1 MKKVS
6 LFILL
11 AIVFSQVDSYG
22 QTEKLKTVF
31 IYNFSK
37 YIQWPA
43 EVTSG
48 NFEIGIV
55 GETPLFTEL
64 KKMAETRKVG
74 SQPIEVKQY
83 KSVSEVQNDHIVFV
97 TMGSSNQLDKVVQ
110 KANSSPTLVITE
122 KAGLSSQG
130 SCINFLFESGKLIFE
145 ISKSNI
151 ESHSLKVSSQLL
163 SLGKQVQ

>member
-11 AIVFSQVDSYG
+11 AVLFCKVDSYG
-22 QTEKLKTVF
+22 QIEKLKTVF

-37 YIQWPA
+37 YIQWPP
-43 EVTSG
+43 ESLSG

-55 GETPLFTEL
+55 GETPLFEEL
-64 KKMAETRKVG
+64 QKMAKTRKVG

-83 KSVSEVQNDHIVFV
+83 ASFSDVENDHIVFV
-97 TMGSSNQLDKVVQ
+97 SVGSSKQLSEVIQ
-110 KANSSPTLVITE
+110 RANSSPTLVITE
-122 KAGLSSQG
+122 KEGLTSQG
-130 SCINFLFESGKLIFE
+130 ACINFLFDSEKLIFE

-163 SLGKQVQ
+163 TLGKQVQ

>member
-11 AIVFSQVDSYG
+11 AVLFCQIDSYG
-22 QTEKLKTVF
+22 QTEKLKTLF

-43 EVTSG
+43 ESSSG

-64 KKMAETRKVG
+64 QKMAKTRKVG
-74 SQPIEVKQY
+74 NQQIVVNQYSTIDEVENK
-83 KSVSEVQNDHIVFV
+83 HIVYV
-97 TMGSSNQLDKVVQ
+97 SMGSSTLLPALVQ
-110 KANSSPTLVITE
+110 KANGFPMLIISEKGGLV
-122 KAGLSSQG
+122 SQG
-130 SCINFLFESGKLIFE
+130 ACINFLFESGKLTYE

-151 ESHSLKVSSQLL
+151 ESHLLKVSSQLL
-163 SLGKQVQ
+163 TLGKEVQ

>member
-11 AIVFSQVDSYG
+11 AVLFCKVDSYG
-22 QTEKLKTVF
+22 QTEKLKTIF

-43 EVTSG
+43 ESSLG

-64 KKMAETRKVG
+64 QKMAKTRKIGNQQIV
-74 SQPIEVKQY
+74 VKQY
-83 KSVSEVQNDHIVFV
+83 STINEVENDHIVFLS
-97 TMGSSNQLDKVVQ
+97 MGSSTQLPALVPKLN
-110 KANSSPTLVITE
+110 ASPTLIITE
-122 KAGLSSQG
+122 KDGLMSQG
-130 SCINFLFESGKLIFE
+130 SCINFLFESGKLTYE

-151 ESHSLKVSSQLL
+151 ESHLLKVSSQLL
-163 SLGKQVQ
+163 TLGKEVQ